1 MKDLKV
7 EFEYELRAILDYWKT
22 NTIDTDQG
30 GFFGKIDNQNRIDKA
45 APKGAVLNARIL
57 WSFSA
62 AYNQQG
68 NDDDLLIAKRSYEYL
83 KTYFF
88 DEEFG
93 GVYWSVD
100 AFGKPLDTKK
110 QIYAL
115 AFAIY
120 GLAEFYKAANLNEA
134 LDLAISLYRD
144 IEVHSFDVGKNG
156 YLEALSRDWRDAGD
170 LRLSEKDANEKKTM
184 NTHLHILEA
193 YTNLY
198 RYWPDQQLA
207 ERIANLLHVFDTKI
221 LDAKTKHLVL
231 FFNEDWK
238 SKHHI
243 VSYGHDIEAS
253 WLMLEAAEVLHRE
266 ELITKFKKLAV
277 EIALAAAEGI
287 GESGGMIYELE
298 VDQNHKIAEK
308 HWWVQAEAMV
318 GFLNAFQLTG
328 DQNFYNYF
336 SRLWDFT
343 KKHLIDKENGEWFW
357 GVNADGSLMQGE
369 DKAGFWKCPYHNS
382 RACME
387 IIYRLKMIQTGA
399 NERIDL

>member
-1 MKDLKV
+1 MIKDLKI

-22 NTIDTDQG
+22 HAIDTDQG
-30 GFFGKIDNQNRIDKA
+30 GFFGKIDNQNQIDKT

-62 AYNQQG
+62 AYNLQRNN
-68 NDDDLLIAKRSYEYL
+68 NDLQVAKRSYEYL
-83 KTYFF
+83 RTYFF

-100 AFGKPLDTKK
+100 ALGNPLDTKK

-120 GLAEFYKAANLNEA
+120 GLSEFYKASESKEA
-134 LDLAISLYRD
+134 LNFAISLYRD

-156 YLEALSRDWRDAGD
+156 YLEALSRDWREVDD

-198 RYWPDQQLA
+198 RYWPDEQLA
-207 ERIANLLHVFDTKI
+207 ERIANILYVFDTKI
-221 LDAKTKHLVL
+221 LNAKTKHLVL
-231 FFNEDWK
+231 FFDENWK
-238 SKHHI
+238 SKHDI

-253 WLMLEAAEVLHRE
+253 WLMLEAAEVLNRA
-266 ELITKFKKLAV
+266 ELIAKFKKLAV
-277 EIALAAAEGI
+277 EVAIASAEGI
-287 GESGGMIYELE
+287 DETGGMIYETD

-328 DQNFYNYF
+328 AQKFYNYF
-336 SRLWDFT
+336 LTVWDFT
-343 KKHLIDKENGEWFW
+343 KESVIDKENGEWFW
-357 GVNADGSLMQGE
+357 GVKADGSMMEGE

-387 IIYRLKMIQTGA
+387 LIRRLEKTG
-399 NERIDL
+399 L